1 MAEQPV
7 YAREIDRLL
16 NDFDRAVNNM
26 RVGRPGAYVPRVNGK
41 LANFFV
47 KTAPRNRERDFAYV

>member
-7 YAREIDRLL
+7 YASETDRLL
-16 NDFDRAVNNM
+16 NDFERAVRN
-26 RVGRPGAYVPRVNGK
+26 GKSGAYVSRVGGK
-41 LANFFV
+41 LERFFV